1 MHRLNISDYLKS
13 RILHHHFM
21 GTILNNH
28 LQVFPVNVASHIVY
42 QIRQCTVCIIFGFL
56 ETSNWCKWFSIL
68 PFYSLYVIK
77 QIITTLLIYCI
88 SFSKQFFKAGK
99 TQKNILSP
107 TRFVTLTQP
116 TNCKKRKINN
126 KGSPSK
132 KPLRKNII
140 EWLHFKRK
148 MSKE

>member
-1 MHRLNISDYLKS
+1 MHRLNVSDYLKS

-56 ETSNWCKWFSIL
+56 ETSNWCKWFTIL

-77 QIITTLLIYCI
+77 QIITTLLIVFLFLNN
-88 SFSKQFFKAGK
+88 FSRQERRKRTSCPQQG
-99 TQKNILSP
+99 LSP
-107 TRFVTLTQP
+107 LPSPQIV
-116 TNCKKRKINN
+116 KKRKINN